1 VSGTESVIASSP
13 DADFL
18 KFVYDTSSK
27 AKVFA
32 QSWDQALS
40 PEAAEVLLD
49 NIAKLFQVSI
59 TPQQFATNLNA
70 VIGK

>member
-1 VSGTESVIASSP
+1 MSRR
-13 DADFL
+13 DFL
-18 KFVYDTSSK
+18 GLAALSVPVLAGV

-40 PEAAEVLLD
+40 PTAAEVLLD
-49 NIAKLFQVSI
+49 NISKLFALSI
-59 TPQQFATNLNA
+59 SPQQFANNMNA